1 MKIVTKQQPEKILEA
16 GDMIE
21 QLVFDRV
28 VTRYLVIQT
37 QTELYQLVVL
47 EHFELI
53 DELFEEIDEVLDYVS
68 DMKYRIIKSSDL
80 ELREV

>member
-1 MKIVTKQQPEKILEA
+1 MKIVTKQQPAEILET
-16 GDMIE
+16 GDVIE

-37 QTELYQLVVL
+37 QTELYQLVEL

-53 DELFEEIDEVLDYVS
+53 DEFFEDIDEVLNYVS
-68 DMKYRIIKSSDL
+68 DVKYRIIKSSDL
-80 ELREV
+80 EMREL